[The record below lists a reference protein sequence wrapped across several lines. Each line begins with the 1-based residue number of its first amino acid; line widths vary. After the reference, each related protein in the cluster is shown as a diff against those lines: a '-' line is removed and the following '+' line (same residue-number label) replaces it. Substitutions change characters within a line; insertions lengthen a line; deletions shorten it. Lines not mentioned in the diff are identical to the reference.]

1 MPSPVEVAADTY
13 IRAWG
18 EPDPARR
25 AALVES
31 CFAADGRIVTRS
43 RVIEGRAG
51 LVAEME
57 RVFADP
63 RVSRVRVNS
72 AIDAAGT
79 TFRFF
84 GIVEFNDGT
93 SAEAFDAGQIDAAGQ
108 IALILTFAGRLG
120 EPGAAPAQPLPG
132 R

>member
-1 MPSPVEVAADTY
+1 MTAS
-13 IRAWG
+13 
-18 EPDPARR
+18 RR
-25 AALVES
+25 ATA
-31 CFAADGRIVTRS
+31 TRA
-43 RVIEGRAG
+43 RF
-51 LVAEME
+51 M
-57 RVFADP
+57 P
-63 RVSRVRVNS
+63 RRWATFRPQRFKAKLLRVRVNS